1 MKQELDKCVL
11 VIDEAMP
18 RGLAANTAAI
28 LGITWG
34 RLRPELVGED
44 VTDAAGAIHPGI
56 IRTPVPVLSGRP
68 ETFQTLRRQLAELEF
83 ADVAAVD
90 FTDLAQSCRTY
101 GEFIEKMARTGP
113 GELRYLG
120 MALLGP
126 RHQVDRLTG
135 SLPLL
140 RKGNNARMGPR
151 PVAAPF
157 SYHFQEGLWPLL
169 DQQIHLSITA
179 IGVQI
184 AAGKAVRFPD
194 GIRHTI
200 VLVVCDADARNL
212 SALLQCAA
220 VDSADVST
228 PILDTKLGSVRIVH
242 LSHGGVPI

>member
-28 LGITWG
+28 LGITW
-34 RLRPELVGED
+34 
-44 VTDAAGAIHPGI
+44 
-56 IRTPVPVLSGRP
+56 
-68 ETFQTLRRQLAELEF
+68 EF

-140 RKGNNARMGPR
+140 R
-151 PVAAPF
+151 
-157 SYHFQEGLWPLL
+157 
-169 DQQIHLSITA
+169 
-179 IGVQI
+179 
-184 AAGKAVRFPD
+184 
-194 GIRHTI
+194 
-200 VLVVCDADARNL
+200 
-212 SALLQCAA
+212 
-220 VDSADVST
+220 
-228 PILDTKLGSVRIVH
+228 
-242 LSHGGVPI
+242 

>member
-34 RLRPELVGED
+34 RL
-44 VTDAAGAIHPGI
+44 TDAAGAIHPGI

-140 RKGNNARMGPR
+140 R
-151 PVAAPF
+151 
-157 SYHFQEGLWPLL
+157 
-169 DQQIHLSITA
+169 
-179 IGVQI
+179 
-184 AAGKAVRFPD
+184 
-194 GIRHTI
+194 
-200 VLVVCDADARNL
+200 
-212 SALLQCAA
+212 
-220 VDSADVST
+220 
-228 PILDTKLGSVRIVH
+228 
-242 LSHGGVPI
+242 

>member
-44 VTDAAGAIHPGI
+44 VTDAAGAIH
-56 IRTPVPVLSGRP
+56 L
-68 ETFQTLRRQLAELEF
+68 
-83 ADVAAVD
+83 AAVD

-140 RKGNNARMGPR
+140 R
-151 PVAAPF
+151 
-157 SYHFQEGLWPLL
+157 
-169 DQQIHLSITA
+169 
-179 IGVQI
+179 
-184 AAGKAVRFPD
+184 
-194 GIRHTI
+194 
-200 VLVVCDADARNL
+200 
-212 SALLQCAA
+212 
-220 VDSADVST
+220 
-228 PILDTKLGSVRIVH
+228 
-242 LSHGGVPI
+242 

>member
-18 RGLAANTAAI
+18 RGLAANTVAI

-68 ETFQTLRRQLAELEF
+68 ETSDPAAAAGRAGICRCGGCGLYRSGPELPYLRR
-83 ADVAAVD
+83 VH
-90 FTDLAQSCRTY
+90 R
-101 GEFIEKMARTGP
+101 KNGP
-113 GELRYLG
+113 HRAGELRYLG

-140 RKGNNARMGPR
+140 R
-151 PVAAPF
+151 
-157 SYHFQEGLWPLL
+157 
-169 DQQIHLSITA
+169 
-179 IGVQI
+179 
-184 AAGKAVRFPD
+184 
-194 GIRHTI
+194 
-200 VLVVCDADARNL
+200 
-212 SALLQCAA
+212 
-220 VDSADVST
+220 
-228 PILDTKLGSVRIVH
+228 
-242 LSHGGVPI
+242 

>member
-101 GEFIEKMARTGP
+101 GEFIEKVARTGP
-113 GELRYLG
+113 GAAAIPG
-120 MALLGP
+120 HGP
-126 RHQVDRLTG
+126 F
-135 SLPLL
+135 
-140 RKGNNARMGPR
+140 GP
-151 PVAAPF
+151 PA
-157 SYHFQEGLWPLL
+157 S
-169 DQQIHLSITA
+169 
-179 IGVQI
+179 
-184 AAGKAVRFPD
+184 
-194 GIRHTI
+194 
-200 VLVVCDADARNL
+200 
-212 SALLQCAA
+212 
-220 VDSADVST
+220 
-228 PILDTKLGSVRIVH
+228 
-242 LSHGGVPI
+242 GGPG

>member
-1 MKQELDKCVL
+1 MEWNVL
-11 VIDEAMP
+11 AVGDVVAGCGVSMIEKHLPQLRRQVKADFTVVNGE
-18 RGLAANTAAI
+18 NAAI
-28 LGITWG
+28 LGITLG
-34 RLRPELVGED
+34 RQGSDLVGED
-44 VTDAAGAIHPGI
+44 AADATGVRHPGI

-140 RKGNNARMGPR
+140 R
-151 PVAAPF
+151 
-157 SYHFQEGLWPLL
+157 
-169 DQQIHLSITA
+169 
-179 IGVQI
+179 
-184 AAGKAVRFPD
+184 
-194 GIRHTI
+194 
-200 VLVVCDADARNL
+200 
-212 SALLQCAA
+212 
-220 VDSADVST
+220 
-228 PILDTKLGSVRIVH
+228 
-242 LSHGGVPI
+242 

>member
-11 VIDEAMP
+11 GIDEAMP

-101 GEFIEKMARTGP
+101 VEFIEKMARTGP

-140 RKGNNARMGPR
+140 R
-151 PVAAPF
+151 
-157 SYHFQEGLWPLL
+157 
-169 DQQIHLSITA
+169 
-179 IGVQI
+179 
-184 AAGKAVRFPD
+184 
-194 GIRHTI
+194 
-200 VLVVCDADARNL
+200 
-212 SALLQCAA
+212 
-220 VDSADVST
+220 
-228 PILDTKLGSVRIVH
+228 
-242 LSHGGVPI
+242 

>member
-90 FTDLAQSCRTY
+90 FTELA
-101 GEFIEKMARTGP
+101 
-113 GELRYLG
+113 L
-120 MALLGP
+120 
-126 RHQVDRLTG
+126 
-135 SLPLL
+135 SL
-140 RKGNNARMGPR
+140 
-151 PVAAPF
+151 
-157 SYHFQEGLWPLL
+157 
-169 DQQIHLSITA
+169 IHI
-179 IGVQI
+179 
-184 AAGKAVRFPD
+184 
-194 GIRHTI
+194 
-200 VLVVCDADARNL
+200 
-212 SALLQCAA
+212 
-220 VDSADVST
+220 
-228 PILDTKLGSVRIVH
+228 
-242 LSHGGVPI
+242 